1 MADDKIVTDGDLS
14 VRADSYAPYFLSLI
28 NNRLSWGAS
37 QLYLTLFDLGLNE
50 WRILSALRNEPGVQA
65 LRVSE
70 MVAMN
75 KSVVSRSTRRLE
87 ELGLAVARLELGKR
101 RLFLTQKGAEMH
113 DRIIE
118 IALRREAALLDGIE
132 GEEREVLFGLLRR
145 MTDNLSKV
153 EAVDRELT
161 GKS

>member
-1 MADDKIVTDGDLS
+1 MADDQIVTDGDLS
-14 VRADSYAPYFLSLI
+14 VRAHSYAPYFLSLI
-28 NNRLSWGAS
+28 SNRLSWGAS

-87 ELGLAVARLELGKR
+87 VLGLAVARLELGKR
-101 RLFLTQKGAEMH
+101 RLFLTPKGAEMH

-145 MTDNLSKV
+145 MTENLSKV
-153 EAVDRELT
+153 EAVDRDLT

>member
-1 MADDKIVTDGDLS
+1 MADDQIVTDGDLS

-145 MTDNLSKV
+145 MTENLSKV

>member
-1 MADDKIVTDGDLS
+1 MADDEIVTEDALS
-14 VRADSYAPYFLSLI
+14 VDADRYAPYFLSLI

-75 KSVVSRSTRRLE
+75 KSVVSRSSRRLE

-101 RLFLTQKGAEMH
+101 RLFLTRRGAEMH
-113 DRIIE
+113 DQIIE

-132 GEEREVLFGLLRR
+132 GEDRDRLFDLLRR
-145 MTDNLSKV
+145 MTRNLSKV
-153 EAVDRELT
+153 EALDRELA
-161 GKS
+161 GK

>member
-1 MADDKIVTDGDLS
+1 MSDKTIVRDRDQSVSAD
-14 VRADSYAPYFLSLI
+14 RYAPYFLSLI

-37 QLYLTLFDLGLNE
+37 QLYLSLFDLGLNE
-50 WRILSALRNEPGVQA
+50 WRILSALRNEPGIQA

-87 ELGLAVARLELGKR
+87 EMGLATAQLEAGKR
-101 RLFLTQKGAEMH
+101 LVWLTPKGAEMH
-113 DRIIE
+113 DRIIQ

-132 GEEREVLFGLLRR
+132 GEDLDMLFSLLRR
-145 MTDNLSKV
+145 LTDNLAKV
-153 EAVDRELT
+153 EAVDRELA
-161 GKS
+161 GK